1 MPRKPPRMS
10 EEDHFPKLKPA
21 ATPEGRETQ
30 MIELA
35 DALAEKQMREGTASA
50 QVITH
55 YLKLGSTREK
65 LEQEKLKNDTLLT
78 QSKIDQIEAEVRID
92 QMFAEAIRAIQDY
105 RGDEVTHDQISEGNE
120 DDPNIF

>member
-1 MPRKPPRMS
+1 MPRKQPRMT

-50 QVITH
+50 QVIVH

-65 LEQEKLKNDTLLT
+65 LEQEKLRHDALLT
-78 QSKIDQIEAEVRID
+78 QAKVDQIEAEVRID
-92 QMFAEAIRAIQDY
+92 QMFSEAIRAIQDY
-105 RGDEVTHDQISEGNE
+105 RGNEVVQDEIPEGSN